1 VPALWGDVAERVADE
16 KAGRVT
22 LAQLLARRDE
32 LLTKCADVD
41 RDAAVAREAGL
52 PLNAR
57 ECAGFDYHVQLR
69 LVERSLFRFYE
80 SQQGKK
86 FGR

>member
-1 VPALWGDVAERVADE
+1 M
-16 KAGRVT
+16 T
-22 LAQLLARRDE
+22 LKELIERRDE

-57 ECAGFDYHVQLR
+57 ECAGFYYHVQLR
-69 LVERSLFRFYE
+69 VVEREIAKMRE
-80 SQQGKK
+80 P
-86 FGR
+86 RR